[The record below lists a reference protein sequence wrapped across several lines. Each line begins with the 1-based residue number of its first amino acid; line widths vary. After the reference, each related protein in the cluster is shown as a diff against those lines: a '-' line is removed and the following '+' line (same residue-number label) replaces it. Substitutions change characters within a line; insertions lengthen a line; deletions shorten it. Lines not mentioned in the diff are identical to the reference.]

1 MLVAPGLCMRLPLV
15 MIWLLFVRSW
25 FVVVAS
31 RSAVVPQTQREEERK
46 KEMQDEGETE
56 TTDPFAPAAKSRN
69 Y

>member
-1 MLVAPGLCMRLPLV
+1 MLHCHELGLRGGVTGLV
-15 MIWLLFVRSW
+15 PAAVC
-25 FVVVAS
+25 VCN

-46 KEMQDEGETE
+46 EEMQDEGEAE